1 MVEFDITKDLVVSTN
16 QYDRGKDDYV
26 IVQSCKRKQ
35 KNRQYVERKKK
46 PNQWDFGDKESLS
59 IRIVRFKITENTY
72 ETIFTSLPRD
82 KFSIEDIKKLYGIR

>member
-1 MVEFDITKDLVVSTN
+1 MLSE
-16 QYDRGKDDYV
+16 
-26 IVQSCKRKQ
+26 
-35 KNRQYVERKKK
+35 KKK